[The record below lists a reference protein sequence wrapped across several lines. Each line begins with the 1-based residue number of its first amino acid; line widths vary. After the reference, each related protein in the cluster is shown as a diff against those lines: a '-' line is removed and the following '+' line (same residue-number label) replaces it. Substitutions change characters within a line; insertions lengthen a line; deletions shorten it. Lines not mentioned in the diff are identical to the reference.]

1 MNTIIFLIKT
11 IIIIFYFV
19 NKIDTCTIERNNK
32 LKCNNLE
39 YTYYL
44 RYNTIN
50 TTINTNLK
58 LYTILYYT
66 DEYDNI
72 ISNELVPSNYNDI
85 YEINN
90 ILYNIMK
97 KTKYFSYKIFI
108 V

>member
-72 ISNELVPSNYNDI
+72 ISNE
-85 YEINN
+85 
-90 ILYNIMK
+90 
-97 KTKYFSYKIFI
+97 
-108 V
+108 